1 MFFLQEIVYLTDSG
15 KMCCTR
21 LRDIFLSCQNHI
33 FLTPRVLFQIGFRSR
48 RTNIKIG
55 SVVAEP
61 LSAKDKQTIVQSQLK
76 SYKNNIKED
85 ENGPRS

>member
-1 MFFLQEIVYLTDSG
+1 MIFFFLVKI
-15 KMCCTR
+15 
-21 LRDIFLSCQNHI
+21 IF